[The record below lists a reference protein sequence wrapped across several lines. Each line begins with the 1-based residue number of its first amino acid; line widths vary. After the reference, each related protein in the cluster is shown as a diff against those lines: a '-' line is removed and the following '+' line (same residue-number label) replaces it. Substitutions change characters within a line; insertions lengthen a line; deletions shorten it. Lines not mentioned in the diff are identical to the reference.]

1 MKRVNF
7 TLIEMLI
14 VIAILGIL
22 MSLLLP
28 SLQQAKLKTRIA
40 LCLNNQK
47 QIGQATYMF
56 LENNNDYF
64 PYAKFWGSDNNTGR
78 FWLGKSGHSNDYK
91 VTVKQRPLNTYLGF
105 TTNGIEVPTADCPA
119 SYNGWSH
126 YENAGSSYM
135 AAARQE
141 YTDDLDHG
149 SGSITIN
156 EIGNP
161 VKMVLMGEVGGWHY
175 AASNNPNPNSTM
187 WHKPG
192 SPMYSF
198 SFVDGH
204 VKNMTIRNG
213 LGITSSSDEIFFR
226 NFD

>member
-1 MKRVNF
+1 
-7 TLIEMLI
+7 
-14 VIAILGIL
+14 
-22 MSLLLP
+22 
-28 SLQQAKLKTRIA
+28 
-40 LCLNNQK
+40 
-47 QIGQATYMF
+47 
-56 LENNNDYF
+56 
-64 PYAKFWGSDNNTGR
+64 
-78 FWLGKSGHSNDYK
+78 
-91 VTVKQRPLNTYLGF
+91 
-105 TTNGIEVPTADCPA
+105 
-119 SYNGWSH
+119 
-126 YENAGSSYM
+126 M

-187 WHKPG
+187 WHKPK

-204 VKNMTIRNG
+204 VKNMTTEMDWA
-213 LGITSSSDEIFFR
+213 LPVLQMKSSFETLIE
-226 NFD
+226 N